1 MDIASQSLHGA
12 RSWFFSDSRI
22 ARTRPVRMRLAVRA
36 DRANPS
42 MTDTPK
48 PQPPRAEA
56 PAVPTPDSNEITV
69 RRLAAKLQSQQVA
82 HQAQVAVLTKK
93 LDECRDRY
101 ARQGALLSNQIA
113 TILERID
120 AIRRSLSQPG
130 KS

>member
-1 MDIASQSLHGA
+1 
-12 RSWFFSDSRI
+12 
-22 ARTRPVRMRLAVRA
+22 
-36 DRANPS
+36 

-56 PAVPTPDSNEITV
+56 PAVPTPDANEMTV
-69 RRLAAKLQSQQVA
+69 RKLAAKLQSQQVA

-130 KS
+130 KT

>member
-1 MDIASQSLHGA
+1 
-12 RSWFFSDSRI
+12 
-22 ARTRPVRMRLAVRA
+22 
-36 DRANPS
+36 

-48 PQPPRAEA
+48 PPPSKAEV
-56 PAVPTPDSNEITV
+56 PALTTSTTPSDTNEMTV

-120 AIRRSLSQPG
+120 AIRRSLPPSGRPG
-130 KS
+130 

>member
-1 MDIASQSLHGA
+1 MVFMFLD
-12 RSWFFSDSRI
+12 RS
-22 ARTRPVRMRLAVRA
+22 
-36 DRANPS
+36 NPS

-48 PQPPRAEA
+48 SQPSKAQV
-56 PAVPTPDSNEITV
+56 PALTTASDTNASDTNEITV